1 MTRHHRARQR
11 LIRFGGSVTV
21 ALAMVLQAT
30 LVTAADSTASSTV
43 PPTPTPS
50 ISSAATLSSAPNN
63 ALVEQVW
70 QTTRLDS
77 LSQAMANNL
86 LEGIRHHPDLQTLSL
101 ERRERLI
108 AHYQRYTSPG
118 RFADGLKSV
127 LRSASTEQ
135 LLALLHLSQSEVA
148 RQALKHE
155 LSFVPVSLEIM
166 LEYATSVDNTPD
178 GSARRE
184 SIRRLDRAIGVT
196 DVAVTVSA
204 TTLYGAAM
212 AMRELSAPATASAP
226 GDLNRLVSE
235 FIEQARPRQASMI
248 EITYL
253 YLYRHMSASDLATYV
268 GLQENETVRAVQR
281 QFVRSLGEEMIGIQ
295 RDVLT
300 DLIQDMQGRGERQA

>member
-1 MTRHHRARQR
+1 M
-11 LIRFGGSVTV
+11 
-21 ALAMVLQAT
+21 ALALVLQVAFVTPDDAT
-30 LVTAADSTASSTV
+30 AASTVTATNS
-43 PPTPTPS
+43 PS
-50 ISSAATLSSAPNN
+50 NTRATTHHSAPNN

-70 QTTRLDS
+70 QTTRLES

-101 ERRERLI
+101 ERRDRLL

-127 LRSASTEQ
+127 LTSASTEQ

-155 LSFVPVSLEIM
+155 LSFVPVPLEIM
-166 LEYATSVDNTPD
+166 LEYAASVDKTPD

-212 AMRELSAPATASAP
+212 AMRELSASAPASVP

-248 EITYL
+248 ETTYL

-268 GLQENETVRAVQR
+268 GLQENEAVRTVQR